1 MKKPEHQRDP
11 QHIAE
16 NLREENARLLRWID
30 SDVEGFA
37 VVRRRAAEVRA
48 LAHGLVDEASRQGPE
63 RQSREEE
70 LHLAKQRVHLE
81 FDALPT
87 TAPPHPWEYLAF
99 GANPGL
105 TRDGWGRDRHYS
117 SPDWERWVKNSDYW
131 EEIEQEA
138 KSLLAA
144 ARDQFARRQEARAAA
159 ERALWGMD
167 RTVRHALAWSAT
179 CFRDG
184 ETAPVSGPRPT
195 KASAAPLAAFLL
207 VALIGIPVAPTA
219 IAVGI
224 GVAFLVVV
232 VALSVRSVVGSDRRA
247 VSVATLAGGSSLALF
262 SAAYLLVRGVHPHD
276 VLHGGAPIAS
286 IAEAAFTSL
295 TVGITGG
302 TIGIDLGGA
311 ARIVAFIQILL
322 TVAAVASG
330 ITLAWRR
337 LVERSET
344 QGTPTPQGE
353 ENG

>member
-1 MKKPEHQRDP
+1 MRKPEHQRDP
-11 QHIAE
+11 QYIAE

-30 SDVEGFA
+30 SDVKRFA
-37 VVRRRAAEVRA
+37 VVRERAAEVRA
-48 LAHGLVDEASRQGPE
+48 LAHGLVDEASRQGAE

-87 TAPPHPWEYLAF
+87 TAPHPWVYLAF
-99 GANPGL
+99 GANPAL
-105 TRDGWGRDRHYS
+105 TRNAWGRDWDYR
-117 SPDWERWVKNSDYW
+117 WERWVKDSDYW
-131 EEIEQEA
+131 EEIEREA
-138 KSLLAA
+138 ENLIAA
-144 ARDQFARRQEARAAA
+144 ARDQFARYQEARAAA

-184 ETAPVSGPRPT
+184 ETAPVPGPRPT
-195 KASAAPLAAFLL
+195 KASAAPLTAFLL

-219 IAVGI
+219 VAVGL
-224 GVAFLVVV
+224 GAAFLVVV

-276 VLHGGAPIAS
+276 LLQAGAPISS

-330 ITLAWRR
+330 ITVAWRR

-344 QGTPTPQGE
+344 QRTPTPQVEDTG
-353 ENG
+353 